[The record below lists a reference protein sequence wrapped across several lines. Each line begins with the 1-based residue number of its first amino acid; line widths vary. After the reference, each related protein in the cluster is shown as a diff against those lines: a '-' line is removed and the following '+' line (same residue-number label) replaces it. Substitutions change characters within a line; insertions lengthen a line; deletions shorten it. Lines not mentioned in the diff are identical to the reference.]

1 MLVLFSND
9 IMKCNRQ
16 SNWIYDCIVW
26 NDHVQQLCQLGK
38 FHRTYRMSE
47 SAFEK
52 LLGILYP
59 KLHKDVTMS
68 NNSTRGLGEVIIP
81 EVTMAIGIRLLA
93 GASYID
99 LTTAYGVS
107 ESSVFLSRNIFVDAV
122 NTCDTLKIVFPDKR
136 RRL

>member
-1 MLVLFSND
+1 
-9 IMKCNRQ
+9 MKCNRQ

-26 NDHVQQLCQLGK
+26 NDHVQQVCQLGK
-38 FHRTYRMSE
+38 FQRTYRMSE

-68 NNSTRGLGEVIIP
+68 NNSDRGMGKVNIP
-81 EVTMAIGIRLLA
+81 EITLAIGICLLV

-99 LTTAYGVS
+99 LTTAYEVS
-107 ESSVFLSRNIFVDAV
+107 ESSVCVG
-122 NTCDTLKIVFPDKR
+122 
-136 RRL
+136 